1 MAAYLQA
8 LVAVPSPGC
17 LVSSLYTCHCFQDFV
32 TAPVQALMAT
42 ELEVFHD
49 FSMEFVDRLG
59 NDMNEYMYY
68 LVS

>member
-1 MAAYLQA
+1 
-8 LVAVPSPGC
+8 
-17 LVSSLYTCHCFQDFV
+17 
-32 TAPVQALMAT
+32 MAT

-49 FSMEFVDRLG
+49 FSMEFVDDSG